1 MAKKIKRDTQLRG
14 FGTAT
19 LTSNVNKAEALMRK
33 GQWAQARDIL
43 EALNDQHPDQEEVL
57 RLIAALS
64 YQVQDF
70 TEYQIICRRLSQ
82 LKPDD
87 AGLTLALG
95 GAYMAGARTTLA
107 LQAFQKFLERSP
119 NHPKAAEIRDAVTK
133 LEEVTERVIAELDL
147 GESLTPAQGLE
158 VAVLHELAQLHMADG
173 DVEAGRQVSEQLLQ
187 IHPNYL
193 PARNNLSLMMA
204 LDGNWEEA
212 IAVANSVLEA
222 DPENG
227 HALSNLAR
235 YQRLN
240 GHPDSAQQTVTRL
253 KAISS
258 DKPDIW
264 QKQAEAL
271 SFMGDYPGILEV
283 FHQAEAI
290 SEAPLPPLLYHLAAV
305 ATLRLGSERQAREYW
320 KKALEVS
327 PDFDLAEDN
336 LADLQ
341 QSITQRQSPWAFP
354 LNYWISPQ
362 ASDDVFLLQ
371 EAAQSD
377 DEDALRTATQQY
389 LQNHPEVGMLIP
401 MLLDQGDG
409 AGRQL
414 ALNLAL
420 MTDTPEMHQILK
432 DFALSQSGSDS
443 MRQQAAQVVARTLPD
458 SKMRLWMVGEWREVA
473 LLGYELHDEV
483 AHNHSPEVDKLTRQA
498 IAALKDNNWAKAEY
512 PLKQALKLE
521 PTALDLGY
529 NLATA
534 YERQGKPEEAFAIV
548 QSLHQQDPDY
558 AFARIAIARFH
569 IKQGELAEAAALL
582 QHLVTRDR
590 FHYSE
595 FNAFCDIYLELLVA
609 QKNYDAARSWLDMWV
624 VMGAPKDAAQYWRS
638 LLAGE
643 NPYRS
648 LASTRAWKTNP

>member
-1 MAKKIKRDTQLRG
+1 
-14 FGTAT
+14 TAS
-19 LTSNVNKAEALMRK
+19 LTSSVNKAEALMRK

-43 EALNDQHPDQEEVL
+43 EALDEQYPDEEEVL
-57 RLIAALS
+57 RLLAALN
-64 YQVQDF
+64 YQIQDF

-95 GAYMAGARTTLA
+95 GAYMTGARTTLA

-133 LEEVTERVIAELDL
+133 LEEITERVIAELDL
-147 GESLTPAQGLE
+147 GESLTPEQGLE
-158 VAVLHELAQLHMADG
+158 VAALHELAQLYMADG
-173 DVEAGRQVSEQLLQ
+173 DVEAGQQVSEQLLQ

-193 PARNNLSLMMA
+193 PARNNLSLMIA
-204 LDGNWEEA
+204 LGGNWEEA
-212 IAVANSVLEA
+212 IAVAQSVLEA
-222 DPENG
+222 DPENA

-235 YQRLN
+235 YQRLS
-240 GHPDSAQQTVTRL
+240 GHSDLSQQTVIRL
-253 KAISS
+253 KAIAS

-271 SFMGDYPGILEV
+271 SFMGDYPGVLEV

-305 ATLRLGSERQAREYW
+305 AMLRLGKERQAREYW
-320 KKALEVS
+320 QKALEIS

-341 QSITQRQSPWAFP
+341 QSVTQRQSPWSFP

-362 ASDDVFLLQ
+362 ATDDVFLLQ
-371 EAAQSD
+371 EAAQSNN
-377 DEDALRTATQQY
+377 EDNLRAATQQY
-389 LQNHPEVGMLIP
+389 LQNHPEVETLIP

-420 MTDTPEMHQILK
+420 MTDKPEMHQILK
-432 DFALSQSGSDS
+432 DFALSQSGSDK
-443 MRQQAAQVVARTLPD
+443 MRQQAAQVVARTLRD
-458 SKMRLWMVGEWREVA
+458 SEMRLWMAGEWRDVT
-473 LLGYELHDEV
+473 LLGYELHEEV
-483 AHNHSPEVDKLTRQA
+483 LHNHSPEVDKLTRQA
-498 IAALKDNNWAKAEY
+498 IAALKEGNWTKAEH

-521 PTALDLGY
+521 PTAPDLGY
-529 NLATA
+529 NLAAA
-534 YERQGKPEEAFAIV
+534 YERQGKPAEALAIV

-558 AFARIAIARFH
+558 AFARIAIAR
-569 IKQGELAEAAALL
+569 
-582 QHLVTRDR
+582 
-590 FHYSE
+590 S
-595 FNAFCDIYLELLVA
+595 
-609 QKNYDAARSWLDMWV
+609 
-624 VMGAPKDAAQYWRS
+624 
-638 LLAGE
+638 
-643 NPYRS
+643 
-648 LASTRAWKTNP
+648 